1 MLEAWSPYL
10 QLLYNAPGCAKI
22 SQRQR
27 NRLIDE
33 LKQILTAPVG
43 GTGVEKLTG
52 SSIQLFPTTRSTPI
66 STTEQRVKSH
76 VLNKIIIIV
85 KENNS
90 NNDINTRRV
99 NYEY

>member
-1 MLEAWSPYL
+1 MLYK
-10 QLLYNAPGCAKI
+10 APGSGKI

-27 NRLIDE
+27 NRLIDTP
-33 LKQILTAPVG
+33 KQILTVPVG
-43 GTGVEKLTG
+43 GTGVEKRTG

-76 VLNKIIIIV
+76 VLNKLIIIV